1 MGGRREPTTF
11 QVRASCDQPRPCLGR
26 QGRGPAYD
34 QLLSNTFC
42 RMCSWR
48 ALETQGEDRVPSEY
62 KHAELQVCVHKPM
75 SVHLQ
80 CALGEEGGE
89 EG

>member
-1 MGGRREPTTF
+1 MGGSREPTTF
-11 QVRASCDQPRPCLGR
+11 QVRASCDQP
-26 QGRGPAYD
+26 
-34 QLLSNTFC
+34 S
-42 RMCSWR
+42 SWR
-48 ALETQGEDRVPSEY
+48 ALETRGEDRVPSEY